1 MVRALAKPGLSM
13 SVGNTLSIMLINNF
27 HSPNYG
33 AFELNWSCPMSR
45 RVKWFVQYFNGYGE
59 SLIDY
64 NARVNRIGLGI
75 AFTDWL

>member
-1 MVRALAKPGLSM
+1 
-13 SVGNTLSIMLINNF
+13 
-27 HSPNYG
+27 
-33 AFELNWSCPMSR
+33 MSR